1 MSNNKSPGNDG
12 LTKELYEIFWE
23 DLEKPLC
30 ASIAKAFHI
39 GESSHSQKQAVIK
52 FLEKEDRDKK

>member
-30 ASIAKAFHI
+30 ASITKAFHI
-39 GESSHSQKQAVIK
+39 GESSHSQKQAVI
-52 FLEKEDRDKK
+52 